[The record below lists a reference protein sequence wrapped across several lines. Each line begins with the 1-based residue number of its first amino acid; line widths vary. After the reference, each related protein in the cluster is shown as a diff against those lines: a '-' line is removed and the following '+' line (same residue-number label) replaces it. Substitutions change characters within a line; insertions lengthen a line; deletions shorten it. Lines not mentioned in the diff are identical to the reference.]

1 MPKPENLIPIRD
13 SKRASELGKK
23 GIQASIQAKA
33 KKKKLREAMQI
44 LIDLPVTERNK
55 QTLAQLGIEDEDMNN
70 QMLIAVAMFQKA
82 IKGDVR
88 AAEYIRD
95 ITGQQPLSKLDEAK
109 IKLMKAQTKQVILE
123 TEIKRDQRGKDE
135 GDDGVVIINDI
146 AEYEEE

>member
-1 MPKPENLIPIRD
+1 MPKPENLRPIRD
-13 SKRASELGKK
+13 SARASELGKK
-23 GIQASIQAKA
+23 GIQASIQSRA
-33 KKKKLREAMQI
+33 KKKKLKEAMKI

-95 ITGQQPLSKLDEAK
+95 ITGQQPMSRLDEAK
-109 IKLMKAQTKQVILE
+109 IKLIRAQTKQVLIE
-123 TEIKRDQRGKDE
+123 TEMKLNEKGTN
-135 GDDGVVIINDI
+135 DDNGVVIINDI
-146 AEYEEE
+146 PKYDEE

>member
-1 MPKPENLIPIRD
+1 MPKPENLRPIRD

-33 KKKKLREAMQI
+33 KKKKLKEAMKI

-123 TEIKRDQRGKDE
+123 TEIKREQHGKDD
-135 GDDGVVIINDI
+135 DDGVVIINDI
-146 AEYEEE
+146 AEYDEE